1 MSSDTSSSPEREE
14 KEELKPAEEFISLD
28 AEGDDFVG
36 IDAASDASDD
46 ASDASGDQDST
57 FHPHRIDLE
66 TFRRLLACYPSTVEQ
81 VHRRKMM
88 LKLQPKPEKGSK
100 RSAEKRAGSA
110 STNARGAA
118 LIRKTDF
125 NPSEQRHIRTET
137 DRFLQLDQWR
147 YGGMP
152 QTLAQRKE
160 SEKESWSLNKED
172 LITTMD
178 WKTYVTPHTSD
189 LLCYALFFV

>member
-28 AEGDDFVG
+28 AEGDDFIG
-36 IDAASDASDD
+36 IDAASDAEDD

-88 LKLQPKPEKGSK
+88 LKLQPKPAKGSK
-100 RSAEKRAGSA
+100 RKQEKKAGSA
-110 STNARGAA
+110 SVNMRGAA
-118 LIRKTDF
+118 LIQKTDF
-125 NPSEQRHIRTET
+125 SPSEEKHIRVETEK
-137 DRFLQLDQWR
+137 FLKLDQWR
-147 YGGMP
+147 YEEMP
-152 QTLAQRKE
+152 ALLVERKE
-160 SEKESWSLNKED
+160 KGGLSLTKDE
-172 LITTMD
+172 LISVMD
-178 WKTYVTPHTSD
+178 WKT
-189 LLCYALFFV
+189 